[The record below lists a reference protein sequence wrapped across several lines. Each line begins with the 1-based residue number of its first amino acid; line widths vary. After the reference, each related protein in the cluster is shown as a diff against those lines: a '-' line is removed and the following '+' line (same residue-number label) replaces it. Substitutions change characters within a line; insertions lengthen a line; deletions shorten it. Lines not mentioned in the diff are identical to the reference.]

1 MSHIMENPKGGCVL
15 AGINAVLG
23 AMRESTPFLGR

>member
-23 AMRESTPFLGR
+23 AINRVCPI